1 MDQINMPLLGD
12 MTYWFELPN
21 GEFVKIDLNE
31 NANGDWVVE
40 YHDHTNEFISGIQIN
55 PEKKIS
61 STKQVASSKSNT
73 EKWLEMFPPREN
85 FSN

>member
-1 MDQINMPLLGD
+1 MKTKQANVPLLGD

-21 GEFVKIDLNE
+21 GEFIKIDLNE

-55 PEKKIS
+55 PEEKIS
-61 STKQVASSKSNT
+61 STKQVASSTTDYRYGKPFRKS
-73 EKWLEMFPPREN
+73 
-85 FSN
+85 